1 MRRYLPLLLIFI
13 TMISAQQRA
22 NTQRRPA
29 ASQQRPV
36 DQRPQAKSPVRSA
49 SGKISSMR
57 DLDFEVIKLSYIE
70 TDRALAIL
78 KTMGYV
84 VVEFK
89 AGKGEISGENNFTP
103 SFSNKV
109 TDLNA
114 ANALPVIIKLPDTET
129 ISLVEKSKAKSSSK
143 KSALG
148 VDLGGVTLDYTTSG
162 DPMQRLLVGYK
173 PGDFNSVARLL
184 DLIQNKID
192 VPANQIAIE

>member
-1 MRRYLPLLLIFI
+1 MMRRYLPLLLIFI

-36 DQRPQAKSPVRSA
+36 AQRPQAKPPVRSA

-103 SFSNKV
+103 SFSNRV

-114 ANALPVIIKLPDTET
+114 ANALPVIIKPLSSIL
-129 ISLVEKSKAKSSSK
+129 IS
-143 KSALG
+143 
-148 VDLGGVTLDYTTSG
+148 
-162 DPMQRLLVGYK
+162 
-173 PGDFNSVARLL
+173 
-184 DLIQNKID
+184 
-192 VPANQIAIE
+192 